1 MDQRLQTSKTIHQLR
16 RGENNI
22 PAGVNGPLQV
32 GWRQNDVLT
41 PNFPSAMLQGN
52 SNLEKLPL
60 PTTMSMTMTPLTPMT
75 PTPMTMTPIAPVMP
89 TTMSDSMNE
98 ATPDLKVNGNTN
110 IPS

>member
-1 MDQRLQTSKTIHQLR
+1 MGNLRKHLIQMGHTSSLEKVELPEEIQAQINAMDQRLQTSKTIHQLR

-41 PNFPSAMLQGN
+41 PNFPSSMLQGN

-60 PTTMSMTMTPLTPMT
+60 PTTML
-75 PTPMTMTPIAPVMP
+75 MTMTPITP
-89 TTMSDSMNE
+89 TTMS
-98 ATPDLKVNGNTN
+98 
-110 IPS
+110 